1 MEKVSK
7 MEITRL
13 EPAEK
18 KGLIVV
24 ITGHGKG
31 KTTTALGITVRACG
45 HDMSTSII
53 QFMKGDISRS
63 FFRNSGSERNPDS
76 LRTVPPSANG
86 VVTGN
91 SDER

>member
-1 MEKVSK
+1 

-31 KTTTALGITVRACG
+31 KTTTALGISVRACG
-45 HDMSTSII
+45 TI
-53 QFMKGDISRS
+53 
-63 FFRNSGSERNPDS
+63 
-76 LRTVPPSANG
+76 
-86 VVTGN
+86 
-91 SDER
+91 